1 MDATWV
7 PDVPFKA
14 TTHAEE
20 GTSLLGLLTLVPP
33 VLWMITVSLTVI
45 AMKWLIVGVYR
56 PGNLGFNTWG
66 FIRWWVVE
74 YAIRLWETFVGT
86 YILGSPYIALFY
98 RLMGAKIS
106 VGSMPCDIKV
116 FLRGFD
122 LVECERG
129 AVLEQFWWTPLQPA
143 LLFRCMEPISIT
155 YALQLAPARRLVYIQ
170 VTTKEVSCGIA
181 GGNFWKRH
189 GPEKVPSF
197 RR

>member
-98 RLMGAKIS
+98 RLMGANIS
-106 VGSMPCDIKV
+106 VAPCHATSRSSSGGSTSSSVREVP
-116 FLRGFD
+116 
-122 LVECERG
+122 
-129 AVLEQFWWTPLQPA
+129 FWNNSGG
-143 LLFRCMEPISIT
+143 LLYSLLFFRCMEPISIT